1 MKSVKMPLFG
11 ALIVVSML
19 GLALLTT
26 PAYAEFT
33 TIAGW
38 DRQLFPSYAVATATL
53 RRDEEEEADE
63 TELGDPRG
71 LLGVVIDAPEDDAA
85 VKITIECGD
94 IMEPSTFTCTL
105 AKEGETYT
113 VRPRIR
119 YKYGALTQNKQA
131 TPITI
136 TFKVEIGDEDEEEQT
151 ETITLRSI
159 NDCPFA
165 VVHDDETVEDLS
177 FMFAA
182 YVNEQH
188 PFADKVLRE
197 ALDRGAVDSFTG
209 YQAKDSAE
217 VYRQVFALWDA
228 LTARDVRYSDITT
241 TAGDSDLVYSQHVRL
256 VDESVNNAQANCADG
271 SVLLA
276 SLLRKIGIEAYLVMI
291 PGHCYLAFA
300 LDDKGD
306 KLAGLET
313 TLLQSAAPDKFQP
326 IKGLNKLLDKQ
337 WLEADSYAVFC
348 SAIAMGNADL
358 AKNKEK
364 FADQSEPDYAIMS
377 VSAARKM
384 GILPIG
390 FKSSAEFAP
399 AAR

>member
-1 MKSVKMPLFG
+1 MNCVKIPLF
-11 ALIVVSML
+11 
-19 GLALLTT
+19 ALLLLVVIS
-26 PAYAEFT
+26 PGWISPICAEFT
-33 TIAGW
+33 PIAGW

-53 RRDEEEEADE
+53 RTDEEAEADE
-63 TELGDPRG
+63 TELGDVRG
-71 LLGVVIDAPEDDAA
+71 LLGVVIEAPEDDTP
-85 VKITIECGD
+85 VKVTIECGD
-94 IMEPSTFTCTL
+94 IMEPSTFTGTL
-105 AKEGETYT
+105 AAEGETYT
-113 VRPRIR
+113 IRPRIR
-119 YKYGALTQNKQA
+119 YRYGALTQNKQA

-165 VVHDDETVEDLS
+165 VVHDDESVEDLS

-209 YQAKDSAE
+209 YQAQDAAE

-241 TAGDSDLVYSQHVRL
+241 TAGESEMVYSQHVRL
-256 VDESVNNAQANCADG
+256 LDESVNNGQANCADG

-276 SLLRKIGIEAYLVMI
+276 SLLRKIGIEAYLVMV

-300 LDDKGD
+300 LDDKGE

-313 TLLQSAAPDKFQP
+313 TLLQSAAPEKFQA
-326 IKGLNKLLDKQ
+326 IKGLGKLLDKQ

-348 SAIAMGNADL
+348 SAIATGNADL
-358 AKNKEK
+358 TENKEK
-364 FADQSEPDYAIMS
+364 FADQNEPDYAIMS
-377 VSAARKM
+377 VSAARRM

-390 FKSSAEFAP
+390 FKSNAEFAP
-399 AAR
+399 VAK

>member
-1 MKSVKMPLFG
+1 
-11 ALIVVSML
+11 
-19 GLALLTT
+19 
-26 PAYAEFT
+26 
-33 TIAGW
+33 
-38 DRQLFPSYAVATATL
+38 
-53 RRDEEEEADE
+53 
-63 TELGDPRG
+63 
-71 LLGVVIDAPEDDAA
+71 
-85 VKITIECGD
+85 
-94 IMEPSTFTCTL
+94 
-105 AKEGETYT
+105 
-113 VRPRIR
+113 
-119 YKYGALTQNKQA
+119 
-131 TPITI
+131 
-136 TFKVEIGDEDEEEQT
+136 VEIGDEDEEEQT

-188 PFADKVLRE
+188 PFADKFLRE

-209 YQAKDSAE
+209 YQADNPAE

-241 TAGDSDLVYSQHVRL
+241 TAGESEVVYSQHVRL
-256 VDESVNNAQANCADG
+256 LDESVNNAQANCADG

-291 PGHCYLAFA
+291 PGHCYLAFS
-300 LDDKGD
+300 LDDQGE

-313 TLLQSAAPDKFQP
+313 TLLQSAAPANFHP
-326 IKGLNKLLDKQ
+326 IKGLSKLLDKQ

-358 AKNKEK
+358 AKHKEK
-364 FADQSEPDYAIMS
+364 FADENEPDYCVMS

-384 GILPIG
+384 GILAIG
-390 FKSSAEFAP
+390 FKSNAAFAP
-399 AAR
+399 VAK

>member
-1 MKSVKMPLFG
+1 MNCAKMRLFG
-11 ALIVVSML
+11 LFVVALTL
-19 GLALLTT
+19 GLAALAA

-38 DRQLFPSYAVATATL
+38 DRQFFPSYAVATATL
-53 RRDEEEEADE
+53 RRDEESEEDE
-63 TELGDPRG
+63 NELGDPRG
-71 LLGVVIDAPEDDAA
+71 LLGVVIDAPENDTA
-85 VKITIECGD
+85 VKVTIECGD

-113 VRPRIR
+113 IRPRIR

-136 TFKVEIGDEDEEEQT
+136 TFKVEIDDEDEEEQA
-151 ETITLRSI
+151 ETMTLRSI

-188 PFADKVLRE
+188 PFADKMLRE

-209 YQAKDSAE
+209 YQANDPAE

-241 TAGDSDLVYSQHVRL
+241 TAGESEMVYSQHVRL
-256 VDESVNNAQANCADG
+256 LDESVNNAQANCADG

-276 SLLRKIGIEAYLVMI
+276 SLLRKIGIEAYLVMV

-300 LDDKGD
+300 LDEKAD

-313 TLLQSAAPDKFQP
+313 TLLQSAAPANFQA

-337 WLEADSYAVFC
+337 WLGADSYAVFC

-390 FKSSAEFAP
+390 FKSNAEFAP
-399 AAR
+399 AAK